1 MTLEWPAPESQQLY
15 DLIAPALAGLPG
27 PLEWS
32 LGGGTALAMWLNHRL
47 SKDIDLFFENSAAL
61 RLLSPQRNPDT
72 KRITGRWQEPGHY
85 LKFEI
90 AGLGDIDILVTR
102 TWLEPPSIRTIVSGT
117 PMAVQRPAEIIARK
131 IAYRSAGF
139 KLRDFFDLAAL
150 ARRDFDQIDEL
161 MGLIEAHIDNLRGRW
176 AVLSA
181 RLPEQLQREVVPVGD
196 GHLVAQS
203 LGVLVDKVLSGSQ
216 SADGASS

>member
-1 MTLEWPAPESQQLY
+1 MTLVWPALASQQLY
-15 DLIAPALAGLPG
+15 DLIAPALLGLPG
-27 PLEWS
+27 SLEWS
-32 LGGGTALAMWLNHRL
+32 LGGGTALAMWLHHRL

-61 RLLSPQRNPDT
+61 RLLSPQHNPDT

-90 AGLGDIDILVTR
+90 ADLGDIAILVTR

-117 PMAVQRPAEIIARK
+117 SMTVQRPAEIIARK

-150 ARRDFDQIDEL
+150 ARHDFEQIDEL
-161 MGLIEAHIDNLRGRW
+161 RTLIGTHIDDLRSRW
-176 AVLSA
+176 TVLSA
-181 RLPEQLQREVVPVGD
+181 RLPEHLQREVTPIGD
-196 GHLVAQS
+196 GHLVAQNLNS
-203 LGVLVDKVLSGSQ
+203 LVEQALADRQ
-216 SADGASS
+216 TADGTSS